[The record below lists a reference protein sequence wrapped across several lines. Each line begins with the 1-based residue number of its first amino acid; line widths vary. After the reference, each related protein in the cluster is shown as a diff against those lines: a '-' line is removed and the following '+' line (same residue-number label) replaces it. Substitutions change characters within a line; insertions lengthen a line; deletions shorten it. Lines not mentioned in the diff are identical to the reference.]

1 MLAVVTPF
9 TGYIEPECNAKVVA
23 QAHDW
28 PVPAVV
34 GPVEGTSL
42 KSELQLSECNYI
54 PPEQLERM
62 KAMATAP
69 PPPGLQW
76 QGPGKPPSPAD
87 MIAAQ
92 ISMRSGA
99 NSDAILYLGPP
110 DTFTQSPIDPNI
122 YLDPDYF
129 KEESR
134 RSQCCVPGGKPLN
147 WDQILQQNSL
157 IPKKLQGPR

>member
-1 MLAVVTPF
+1 PKIDWSKINAFQDLKPFLARRDDNFFRIIGDEILKKQKKTLLIIGTGHLFGPGSLSARFGEAFQSMLAVVTPF
-9 TGYIEPECNAKVVA
+9 TGYIEPE
-23 QAHDW
+23 
-28 PVPAVV
+28 
-34 GPVEGTSL
+34 
-42 KSELQLSECNYI
+42 
-54 PPEQLERM
+54 
-62 KAMATAP
+62 
-69 PPPGLQW
+69 
-76 QGPGKPPSPAD
+76 
-87 MIAAQ
+87 
-92 ISMRSGA
+92 
-99 NSDAILYLGPP
+99 SDAILYLGPP